1 MKDFRGL
8 KVWEKAHAL
17 ALQVYGVSA
26 AFPKTEMFGL
36 TSQMRRASASIPS
49 NLAEGC
55 GRRTDNDLGRFVVIA
70 MGSASELEYQ
80 LLLSRDLG
88 YLSGAGYEDLAGK
101 VVEVKRML
109 AALVRR
115 LTTDGPKHAVG
126 MRSAAG
132 AG

>member
-17 ALQVYGVSA
+17 ALQVYKVSA
-26 AFPKTEMFGL
+26 AFPRTELFGL
-36 TSQMRRASASIPS
+36 TSQIRRAWTSIPS

-88 YLSGAGYEDLAGK
+88 YLSGEGYDELARR

-115 LTTDGPKHAVG
+115 LSGSDPRHAVG

-132 AG
+132 PA